1 MKKGVRKRYVA
12 FEVRGNMEKDEVID
26 FIKSVLDKILGLFS
40 PLQVIDTKM
49 VGKTGS
55 LCYVLFIIREGTDLH
70 RILAFMPLFKAERG
84 FLIPLS
90 TSGSIAALKQNL
102 KVRYPGLI
110 RG

>member
-12 FEVRGNMEKDEVID
+12 FEVRGSMEKDEVID

-40 PLQVIDTKM
+40 PLQVIDIKM

-55 LCYVLFIIREGTDLH
+55 LCYVLFMIREGTDLH

-84 FLIPLS
+84 FLIPLL

-102 KVRYPGLI
+102 KVRYPELV